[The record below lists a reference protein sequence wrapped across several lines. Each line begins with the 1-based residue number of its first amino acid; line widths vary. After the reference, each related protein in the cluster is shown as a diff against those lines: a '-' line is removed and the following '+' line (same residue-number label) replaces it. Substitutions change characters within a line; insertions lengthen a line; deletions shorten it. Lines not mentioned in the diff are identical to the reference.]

1 MASIGVRLP
10 LVKDSADGFGMI
22 KTIKGM
28 IKQNFKMLLLT
39 IPGER
44 IMEPNFGVGI
54 IQFLFSNYSEGAEVE
69 IRERIS
75 SQVRTYMPIISVES
89 IEFSS
94 DPDSSLL
101 QMNVT
106 YKIPRLGT
114 RDLLEIT
121 I

>member
-1 MASIGVRLP
+1 M
-10 LVKDSADGFGMI
+10 
-22 KTIKGM
+22 
-28 IKQNFKMLLLT
+28 
-39 IPGER
+39 
-44 IMEPNFGVGI
+44 
-54 IQFLFSNYSEGAEVE
+54 E
-69 IRERIS
+69 IRERIG

-101 QMNVT
+101 QMSVT